1 MHQAPP
7 LHGLA
12 PDALALNR
20 EGLAQTEVDARSIF
34 AQRLKQAREDAGLTQ
49 KELGMTIGL
58 PQETAAVRINSYEK
72 AVHDA
77 DLATARRIA
86 EALGVPLAFLY
97 AETDTMCHLPVNQCQ
112 TKLEVAG
119 SFWIRNSLG
128 VKPPRLSWGISAL

>member
-1 MHQAPP
+1 M
-7 LHGLA
+7 
-12 PDALALNR
+12 
-20 EGLAQTEVDARSIF
+20 AQTEVDARSIF

-58 PQETAAVRINSYEK
+58 PQETAAVRINRYEK

-97 AETDTMCHLPVNQCQ
+97 AETDTMAEAILTLGLLSKPEQR
-112 TKLEVAG
+112 KAVAD
-119 SFWIRNSLG
+119 L
-128 VKPPRLSWGISAL
+128 KARLAQASAGRAGM